1 MSDHIDCYPGHKVPG
16 IIIGMGIRLFTQQ
29 VFFAV
34 IYCNLS
40 SFSCQLLFFKTE
52 MTIIDYLMTTLNDIG

>member
-1 MSDHIDCYPGHKVPG
+1 MR
-16 IIIGMGIRLFTQQ
+16 IRLFTQQ

-34 IYCNLS
+34 IYCHLS
-40 SFSCQLLFFKTE
+40 SFSCQLLFFETE

>member
-1 MSDHIDCYPGHKVPG
+1 
-16 IIIGMGIRLFTQQ
+16 MGIRLFTQQ

-40 SFSCQLLFFKTE
+40 SFNCQLLFFKTE